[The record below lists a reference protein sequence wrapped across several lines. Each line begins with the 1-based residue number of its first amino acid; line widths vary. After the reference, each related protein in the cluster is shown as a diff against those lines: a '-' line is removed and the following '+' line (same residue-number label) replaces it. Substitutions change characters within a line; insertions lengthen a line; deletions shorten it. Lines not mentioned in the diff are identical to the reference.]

1 MDEVKRW
8 DSVAEAYQRTFRRG
22 GSDYS
27 ERLISFLSDNKMIW
41 PEAAL

>member
-8 DSVAEAYQRTFRRG
+8 DSAAEAYQRTFRRG

-27 ERLISFLSDNKMIW
+27 ERLISFLPITK
-41 PEAAL
+41 